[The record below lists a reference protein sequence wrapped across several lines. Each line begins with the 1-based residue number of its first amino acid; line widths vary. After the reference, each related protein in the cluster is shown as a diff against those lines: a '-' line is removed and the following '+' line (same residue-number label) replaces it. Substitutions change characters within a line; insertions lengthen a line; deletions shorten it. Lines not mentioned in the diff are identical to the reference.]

1 MTATPTYDHVRLD
14 LGIDPQDQHGHDDRV
29 RLIIGKY
36 PSKLF
41 RTADG
46 GLAEPRNTKIN
57 RKPRKRK

>member
-1 MTATPTYDHVRLD
+1 MTATPTYDNVRLD

-41 RTADG
+41 QTADG
-46 GLAEPRNTKIN
+46 RLAPPRNARIK
-57 RKPRKRK
+57 RKPPKRK